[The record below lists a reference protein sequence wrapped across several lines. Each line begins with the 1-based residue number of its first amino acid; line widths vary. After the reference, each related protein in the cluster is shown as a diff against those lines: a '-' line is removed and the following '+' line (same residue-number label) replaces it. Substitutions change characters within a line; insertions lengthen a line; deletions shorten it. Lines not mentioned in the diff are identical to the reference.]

1 MTTAG
6 WIVMALSVTS
16 VTVFFFYS
24 LYLALRKD
32 R

>member
-6 WIVMALSVTS
+6 WIVMVVSVTS
-16 VTVFFFYS
+16 VTVFFSFS